1 MSTLLYTDPRFAD
14 HDMGPTHP
22 ECPARLSAV
31 LDGLATSGV
40 SEDVVVREPRFASL
54 DEMSRVHDRAYLES
68 IRRLCDSGGGRCG
81 VQTPD
86 EAVTLAQ
93 GIDRA
98 DGVHFAGLM
107 TYPPKGQ
114 IEAVFLT
121 HFHSDHI
128 DGLGEL
134 MMQRWVNGTHT
145 TPLPVYG
152 PAGTEKIVAGFNLAY
167 QQDAVYRVAH
177 HGAATVPPGGEGGK
191 AEVFGRISPLAM
203 EVVYAKGDD
212 LTVEAFNVEHSPIE
226 PAIGYKVTYKDRS
239 IVISGDTI
247 KSAMVQ
253 KASQGVDVLI
263 HEALSHEL
271 VMVLSDAAAE
281 AGRDNLVKITKD
293 ILDYHTSPVE
303 AAEVAQAAGVGML
316 LFSHI
321 VPPLPVAPLKGIFLR
336 GVSDAYDGPVVIGED
351 GTFVSLPAGSDVIET
366 GNLK

>member
-1 MSTLLYTDPRFAD
+1 MMSPESMDAVFQALASATRREMLDIVRNDPGLSVGAVAQRF
-14 HDMGPTHP
+14 
-22 ECPARLSAV
+22 
-31 LDGLATSGV
+31 
-40 SEDVVVREPRFASL
+40 DV
-54 DEMSRVHDRAYLES
+54 SRVAVMRHGRLHRYNTASGETSETALLEQEFAAFTGAKYC
-68 IRRLCDSGGGRCG
+68 LAVASGGYAIATALR
-81 VQTPD
+81 
-86 EAVTLAQ
+86 
-93 GIDRA
+93 R
-98 DGVHFAGLM
+98 
-107 TYPPKGQ
+107 KGQ

>member
-1 MSTLLYTDPRFAD
+1 MKRILIGLGIVVAIVIIVFAVARERIALSVMERVVAQRMLTNSLGELPDGLHVALCGAGSPMPDADRSGPCTAVMAGDTLLVFDAGTGSSRQFAF
-14 HDMGPTHP
+14 MALP
-22 ECPARLSAV
+22 L
-31 LDGLATSGV
+31 
-40 SEDVVVREPRFASL
+40 
-54 DEMSRVHDRAYLES
+54 
-68 IRRLCDSGGGRCG
+68 
-81 VQTPD
+81 
-86 EAVTLAQ
+86 
-93 GIDRA
+93 
-98 DGVHFAGLM
+98 
-107 TYPPKGQ
+107 GQ

-134 MMQRWVNGTHT
+134 MMQRWVNGAHT

-152 PAGTEKIVAGFNLAY
+152 PPGTEKVVDGFNLAY

-177 HGAATVPPGGEGGK
+177 HGAKTVPPGGEGGK

-271 VMVLSDAAAE
+271 VMILSDAAAE

-303 AAEVAQAAGVGML
+303 AAELAQSAGVGML

-321 VPPLPVAPLKGIFLR
+321 VPPLPVAPLKGVFLR